1 MIVNALYSNVWRIIA
16 RALAQIS
23 GQYTNKIFYE
33 VAPSEVPYPYLVYL
47 SESALGYNFG
57 MLNSTAWKGIITL
70 KSVATSIASASDAL
84 GELSN
89 GFTHPFTVSGIPNI
103 AIPYTVQFFP
113 CKAYS
118 FPVDR
123 FNNVAVY
130 TSAIGVETY
139 ITPQN

>member
-33 VAPSEVPYPYLVYL
+33 VAPSEVSYPYLVYL
-47 SESALGYNFG
+47 SDSALGYNFSL
-57 MLNSTAWKGIITL
+57 LNSTAWKGIITL
-70 KSVATSIASASDAL
+70 KSIATSIAVASNAL
-84 GELSN
+84 GSLSN
-89 GFTHPFTVSGIPNI
+89 EFTRPFTVTGIPNI
-103 AIPYTVQFFP
+103 TIPYSVQFYP
-113 CKAYS
+113 CKTYS

-123 FNNVAVY
+123 FNNMAVY

>member
-1 MIVNALYSNVWRIIA
+1 
-16 RALAQIS
+16 
-23 GQYTNKIFYE
+23 
-33 VAPSEVPYPYLVYL
+33 
-47 SESALGYNFG
+47 

-89 GFTHPFTVSGIPNI
+89 GFTRPFTVSGIPSI
-103 AIPYTVQFFP
+103 AIPYSVQFYP

-123 FNNVAVY
+123 FNNVAIY